1 MLLLFFCCHCKT
13 FALLSRGVDMGN
25 AVWEATNY
33 IFSHMLW
40 LLIDEEGIMVLKI
53 IWLLMAIVTI
63 VGIIKIGASNDKS

>member
-1 MLLLFFCCHCKT
+1 
-13 FALLSRGVDMGN
+13 MGN

>member
-13 FALLSRGVDMGN
+13 FALLSIGVDMGN
-25 AVWEATNY
+25 TVWEATNY
-33 IFSHMLW
+33 IFSLMLW
-40 LLIDEEGIMVLKI
+40 LLLDEEGIMLLKI